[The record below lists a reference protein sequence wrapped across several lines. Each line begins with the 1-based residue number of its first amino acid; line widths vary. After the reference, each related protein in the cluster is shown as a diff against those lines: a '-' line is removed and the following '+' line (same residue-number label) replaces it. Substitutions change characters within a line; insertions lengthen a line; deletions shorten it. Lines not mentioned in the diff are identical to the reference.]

1 MSRNIFRV
9 SILTIA
15 LLQFSCASRKENLKK
30 EIESV
35 LQKQEGTFAVAF
47 KDLRSKEEILINEH
61 DSFHAASTMKTPVMI
76 EVFKQAAEGKF
87 ALTDSITI
95 TTEFKSI
102 VDGSPF
108 RLDSLNDSEQDLFRH
123 VGEKRP
129 LSDLVYRMII
139 KSSNLATNII
149 IDLVDATKVTET
161 MRSMGAKDIQ
171 VLRGVEDSKAYALGK
186 NNTTT
191 AYDLMVIFEKIANGE
206 AVNPEASKAMTNILL
221 DQTYNTIIPAKLPQD
236 VKVAHKTGWI
246 TGLNHDSAI
255 VFLPD
260 GRIYVLVLLSKDL
273 KNEKAAIEAMAT
285 VSEMIYRFVLEGK

>member
-1 MSRNIFRV
+1 MSRSTSSV
-9 SILTIA
+9 LILAIV
-15 LLQFSCASRKENLKK
+15 LVQFSCVSRKEKLKK
-30 EIESV
+30 EIEAV
-35 LQKQEGTFAVAF
+35 LLKQEGTFAVAF
-47 KDLRSKEEILINEH
+47 RDLRSREEIMINEH

-76 EVFKQAAEGKF
+76 EVFKQVAEGKI

-95 TTEFKSI
+95 KTEFKSI
-102 VDGSPF
+102 ADGSPF
-108 RLDSLNDSEQDLFRH
+108 QLDSLDDSEHDLFRH

-149 IDLVDATKVTET
+149 IDLVDAKKVTET
-161 MRSMGAKDIQ
+161 MRRMGAQDIQ

-191 AYDLMVIFEKIANGE
+191 AYDLMVIFEKIAKGE
-206 AVNPEASKAMTNILL
+206 AVNPEASKAMTEILL
-221 DQTYNTIIPAKLPQD
+221 DQTYNTIIPAKLPSD

-255 VFLPD
+255 VLLPD
-260 GRIYVLVLLSKDL
+260 GRSYVLVLLSKGL
-273 KNEKAAIEAMAT
+273 KDEKAAVEAMAT
-285 VSEMIYRFVLEGK
+285 VSEMIYRFVLDGK

>member
-1 MSRNIFRV
+1 MAFRN
-9 SILTIA
+9 
-15 LLQFSCASRKENLKK
+15 
-30 EIESV
+30 
-35 LQKQEGTFAVAF
+35 
-47 KDLRSKEEILINEH
+47 LRSKEEILINEH

-161 MRSMGAKDIQ
+161 MRSMGAQDIQ

-191 AYDLMVIFEKIANGE
+191 AYDLMVIFENIANGV

-273 KNEKAAIEAMAT
+273 KDEKAAIEAMAT